1 MTGRVIILNGVS
13 SSGKTTLA
21 RAIQEQARYSVL
33 HVEMDKFISF
43 IPNGDE
49 LKPDWFKVTKT
60 DGLSPALP
68 HIANG
73 PKGEKLLAAMRQFVV
88 EAAQSGLDLVVDEVC
103 HSPQIDEYRTGC
115 GRCTACVVKVEAPL
129 EELERRERARGDR
142 LIGLAREQSGHLHIG
157 IDYDLE
163 VRTDLDP
170 TNAIAQRIL
179 TFVDTQKAHAD

>member
-1 MTGRVIILNGVS
+1 MTDRVIILNGVS

-21 RAIQEQARYSVL
+21 RAIQEQAKFSIL

-60 DGLSPALP
+60 GAGNDTLP
-68 HIANG
+68 HIADG

-103 HSPQIDEYRTGC
+103 HAAQIDQYRADLE
-115 GRCTACVVKVEAPL
+115 RCTICVVKVAASL
-129 EELERRERARGDR
+129 EELAMRERARGDR
-142 LIGLAREQSGHLHIG
+142 LIGLAREQSGHLHVG
-157 IDYDLE
+157 INYDLE
-163 VRTDLDP
+163 VRTDLDSIS
-170 TNAIAQRIL
+170 AIAEHILEHLQRCEPRPG
-179 TFVDTQKAHAD
+179 

>member
-60 DGLSPALP
+60 GGLSPALP

-88 EAAQSGLDLVVDEVC
+88 KTAQSGLDLVVDEVC
-103 HSPQIDEYRTGC
+103 HAAQIDQYRAGLE
-115 GRCTACVVKVEAPL
+115 RCTICVVKVAASL
-129 EELERRERARGDR
+129 EELAMRERARGDR
-142 LIGLAREQSGHLHIG
+142 LIGLAREQSDHLHIG

-170 TNAIAQRIL
+170 TNAIAERIL
-179 TFVDTQKAHAD
+179 KLVDTAKPHAG